1 MDEADEEEE
10 GNEGT
15 GKGNE
20 AGEHAVGE
28 GLNVIPTGASL
39 EMPTISL
46 SPPRY

>member
-20 AGEHAVGE
+20 AGEHAVGVVLSAGEVEMEKE
-28 GLNVIPTGASL
+28 GGEGKNW
-39 EMPTISL
+39 
-46 SPPRY
+46 